1 MALQTFTSGQT
12 LTASA
17 MMALQANTYNWTTS
31 AKVASYTLVAADAG
45 TTITM
50 TNASATT
57 ITVNTSLFSAGDTV
71 RIINLGGGST
81 TITAGT
87 ATVNSAGSLI
97 VPQYGSGTLWFS
109 STSAAIWIPDD
120 RNSGLVYVTGTSF
133 SAVAS
138 VSLPT
143 NTFTSTYRNY
153 RIIWELTSGST
164 DIVLTGRLRASGADL
179 TGANYNTGYYQWSS
193 GGAAV
198 TFSDVNQ
205 TSAKLVMGISSAGVN
220 QSGLIMDII
229 SPQLT
234 DVTIWSSSAFYQ
246 PSSVGSI
253 GWSVGGGLYNV
264 ATAADSFSLIAN
276 TGNITGV
283 YRVYGYSES

>member
-1 MALQTFTSGQT
+1 MGANAQTSVPAFTAGQVLTAQQQTEINTGIPVFATTTTRDAAFGGTGEKTLAEGQMAYIENIAGSSAVQYYDGAAWQT
-12 LTASA
+12 L
-17 MMALQANTYNWTTS
+17 
-31 AKVASYTLVAADAG
+31 V
-45 TTITM
+45 I
-50 TNASATT
+50 
-57 ITVNTSLFSAGDTV
+57 
-71 RIINLGGGST
+71 
-81 TITAGT
+81 
-87 ATVNSAGSLI
+87 
-97 VPQYGSGTLWFS
+97 
-109 STSAAIWIPDD
+109 
-120 RNSGLVYVTGTSF
+120 SGLNYVTGTSF
-133 SAVAS
+133 SAVSS

-143 NTFTSTYRNY
+143 STFTSTYRNY
-153 RIIWELTSGST
+153 RIIFEITSAST

-198 TFSDVNQ
+198 TFNDVNQ
-205 TSAKLVMGISSAGVN
+205 TSAKLGMGISSAGVN
-220 QSGLIMDII
+220 QSALIMDII